1 MDGGRLVAGL
11 CDVVVIGAGP
21 AGEQAAGRLADGGLS
36 VAVVERELVG
46 GECSYW
52 GCIPS
57 KTLIRPGD
65 VLAAARRAPGAAAAV
80 TGQLDTVAAF
90 AQRDY
95 MTSNW
100 HDDGQVSWLEGE
112 GIDLV
117 RGVGRLAGERAVEV
131 EGADGTVRRLSAARA
146 VVLATGTHPAVPPI
160 PGLREAGP
168 WDNRAVTSAKELP
181 GRLVVL
187 GGGAVG
193 VEMAQAY
200 KRLGC
205 DEVVVLEAAERLLA
219 REEPFAG
226 EELRAAFE
234 AEGITVVTGVR
245 MTAARRGGGGPVVAS
260 VADGREFTGDE
271 ILVAVGRRPATTGI
285 GLECVGLEPGRPV
298 PVDGQ
303 LRAAGVD
310 GGWLYAIGDCNGL
323 APLTHMGK
331 YHGRVAAAAILGK
344 EVADAASHG
353 VVPRVTFTDP
363 QVCAVGRTAA
373 EARAAGL
380 HVTVVTTPTGGV
392 PGAYTQ
398 GNGIRGTSQLVIDDD
413 RRTVA
418 GATFTGPGLQELLH
432 SATVAICGGVT
443 VDRLWHAV
451 PSFPTVSEVWLHLL
465 EAYGL

>member
-1 MDGGRLVAGL
+1 MADTY
-11 CDVVVIGAGP
+11 DVLVIGAGP
-21 AGEQAAGRLADGGLS
+21 AGEHAAGRLADGGLR
-36 VAVVERELVG
+36 VAIVERELAG

-57 KTLIRPGD
+57 KTLLRPGD
-65 VLAAARRAPGAAAAV
+65 AIAAARRAPGAAEAITGRLDAA
-80 TGQLDTVAAF
+80 AAF

-95 MTSNW
+95 MTAGW
-100 HDDGQVSWLEGE
+100 RDDGQLRWLEGK
-112 GIDLV
+112 GIGLI
-117 RGVGRLAGERAVEV
+117 RGTGRLTGERAVEV
-131 EGADGTVRRLSAARA
+131 GTAGGAIRRLRADIA
-146 VVLATGTHPAVPPI
+146 VVLATGSSPVIPPI
-160 PGLREAGP
+160 PGLSEARP
-168 WDNRAVTSAKELP
+168 WDNRAATSAKEVP
-181 GRLVVL
+181 RRLLVL

-193 VEMAQAY
+193 VEMAQAF

-205 DEVVVLEAAERLLA
+205 EEVVVLEGADRLLA

-234 AEGITVVTGVR
+234 AEGITVVTGAR
-245 MTAARRGGGGPVVAS
+245 MTAARRLGHDGPVVAR
-260 VADGREFTGDE
+260 VADGREYTGDE
-271 ILVAVGRRPATTGI
+271 ILVAVGRRPATAGL
-285 GLECVGLEPGRPV
+285 GLEHVGLEPGHPV
-298 PVDGQ
+298 RVDQ
-303 LRAAGVD
+303 ALRAVGVP

-331 YHGRVAAAAILGK
+331 YHGRIAAAAVLGR
-344 EVADAASHG
+344 EAADVVSHA

-380 HVTVVTTPTGGV
+380 HVTMVSTPTGEV

-413 RRTVA
+413 RRTVV

-432 SATVAICGGVT
+432 SATVAICGGMT
-443 VDRLWHAV
+443 VDQLWHAV
-451 PSFPTVSEVWLHLL
+451 PSFPTLSEVWLHLL

>member
-1 MDGGRLVAGL
+1 VTGSF
-11 CDVVVIGAGP
+11 DVVIIGAGP
-21 AGEQAAGRLADGGLS
+21 AGEHAAGRLADGGLS
-36 VAVVERELVG
+36 VAIVERELVG

-65 VLAAARRAPGAAAAV
+65 ALAAARRAPGAAEAV
-80 TGQLDTVAAF
+80 TGQLDVAAAF

-95 MTSNW
+95 MTSSW
-100 HDDGQVSWLEGE
+100 SDDGELPWLEGKRIE
-112 GIDLV
+112 LV
-117 RGVGRLAGERAVEV
+117 RGTGRLIGERTVEV
-131 EGADGTVRRLSAARA
+131 EAADGTTQRLHAAHA
-146 VVLATGTHPAVPPI
+146 VVLATGTGPLIPPI
-160 PGLREAGP
+160 PGLREAAP
-168 WDNRAVTSAKELP
+168 WDNRSITSAKEVP
-181 GRLVVL
+181 RRLLVL
-187 GGGAVG
+187 GGGAIG
-193 VEMAQAY
+193 AEMAQAF

-205 DEVVVLEAAERLLA
+205 EEVVVLEGAERLLA

-245 MTAARRGGGGPVVAS
+245 MTAARRLGSGGPVMATL
-260 VADGREFTGDE
+260 ADGREFTGDE
-271 ILVAVGRRPATTGI
+271 ILVAVGRRPATAGI

-303 LRAAGVD
+303 LRAAGVA

-331 YHGRVAAAAILGK
+331 YQGRVAAAAILGR
-344 EVADAASHG
+344 EVADVASHG
-353 VVPRVTFTDP
+353 VVPRVMFTDP

-380 HVTVVTTPTGGV
+380 HVTVVTTATGEV

-413 RRTVA
+413 RRTVV

-432 SATVAICGGVT
+432 SATIAITGAVT

>member
-1 MDGGRLVAGL
+1 VASSY
-11 CDVVVIGAGP
+11 DVVIVGAGP
-21 AGEQAAGRLADGGLS
+21 AGEHAAGRLADGGLT
-36 VAVVERELVG
+36 VALVERELVG

-65 VLAAARRAPGAAAAV
+65 VLAAARRAPGAAQAV
-80 TGQLDTVAAF
+80 TGHLDVAAAF

-100 HDDGQVSWLEGE
+100 RDDGELSWLEGK

-117 RGVGRLAGERAVEV
+117 RGTGRLTGERAVEV
-131 EGADGTVRRLSAARA
+131 EVADGTTRKLGAARA
-146 VVLATGTHPAVPPI
+146 VVLATGTSSLIPPI

-181 GRLVVL
+181 RRLLVL

-193 VEMAQAY
+193 AEMAQAF

-205 DEVVVLEAAERLLA
+205 EEVVVIEGLERLVA

-234 AEGITVVTGVR
+234 AEDITVKTGAR
-245 MTAARRGGGGPVVAS
+245 MTAARRLGSGGPVVATL
-260 VADGREFTGDE
+260 ADGGEFTGDE
-271 ILVAVGRRPATTGI
+271 ILVAVGRRPATGAI
-285 GLECVGLEPGRPV
+285 GLEHAGLEPGRPV
-298 PVDGQ
+298 PVDGY
-303 LRAAGVD
+303 LRAVGVA

-323 APLTHMGK
+323 APFTHMGK
-331 YHGRVAAAAILGK
+331 YHGRIAAAAILGK
-344 EVADAASHG
+344 EVADVASHG
-353 VVPRVTFTDP
+353 IVPRVTFTDP
-363 QVCAVGRTAA
+363 QVCAVGYTED

-380 HVTVVTTPTGGV
+380 RVTAVRTATGDV

-398 GNGIRGTSQLVIDDD
+398 GNGICGTSQLVIDDD
-413 RRTVA
+413 RRLVV

-432 SATVAICGGVT
+432 SATVAMCGGVT